1 MFVVDADLNRC
12 GEYYYYIIV
21 IVISLHSDEKL
32 TIVNKNIHTYI
43 LSTIFKY
50 ISSTCFDAE
59 YRRSIE
65 INYNKKSK

>member
-32 TIVNKNIHTYI
+32 IIVNKTYIHTYMLMMDQAVMDLPDFGI
-43 LSTIFKY
+43 
-50 ISSTCFDAE
+50 
-59 YRRSIE
+59 
-65 INYNKKSK
+65 